1 VLELAALGLALAHLA
16 WIRHRDRGQ
25 QGLRVLVF
33 RSRVHV
39 VGRTDLDD
47 LAEVHDGDTVAHP
60 LDHRKVVGDE
70 EVREEELL
78 LKILEQV
85 EDLGLDRDVEGGDG
99 LVADDELGLD
109 RQRTGDGEALTL
121 SRDELEAR
129 MHESKGFAAEGSG
142 GEFAI
147 LETTLSPELVLEGQA
162 RELVHQIQNL
172 RRDAGLAVDDRI
184 VVVHD
189 GSLEP
194 LLKAHRAYIARE
206 TLAVD
211 VAKDEKLASL
221 HNLRVAELR
230 LDGEKVRVGIRP
242 AGKK

>member
-1 VLELAALGLALAHLA
+1 MQRLE
-16 WIRHRDRGQ
+16 RD
-25 QGLRVLVF
+25 
-33 RSRVHV
+33 
-39 VGRTDLDD
+39 GRLSITL
-47 LAEVHDGDTVAHP
+47 
-60 LDHRKVVGDE
+60 
-70 EVREEELL
+70 
-78 LKILEQV
+78 
-85 EDLGLDRDVEGGDG
+85 
-99 LVADDELGLD
+99 
-109 RQRTGDGEALTL
+109 DGEALTL

-206 TLAVD
+206 TLAIE

-242 AGKK
+242 AGKN